1 MNLNPKKLQQTKVNY
16 CSPSNTKYKY
26 TCFSKNALIN
36 ISNKYNLHHPN
47 NPINI
52 KASKKNIYDE
62 LQNRFKSICDD
73 EHCWLKQT
81 DNLSVEKKYFIPT
94 KPCEW
99 YKNPNTWLNSL
110 DIENVIKQYQELYN
124 DFHFLGIFPIDFQ
137 EKNSLGQCI
146 SQELCNLDINKFIKS
161 KQTKLGAVFNLDKHN
176 EPGSH
181 WVALYICLD
190 ETNSNFGVHYYDSV
204 ANPIPKEI
212 KKFMLHIKK
221 YITTKNKS
229 TKNSL
234 KFKLK
239 QNIYQHQYKNTECGV
254 YSMHFLLEC
263 LKDTKSDIIYKT
275 IIKDDE
281 IAKFRDIYFK
291 PNKSCSLK

>member
-1 MNLNPKKLQQTKVNY
+1 MSF

-47 NPINI
+47 NIINT
-52 KASKKNIYDE
+52 KVSKKTLYIE
-62 LQNRFKSICDD
+62 LQNKFKSICDD
-73 EHCWLKQT
+73 EQCWLKHT
-81 DNLSVEKKYFIPT
+81 DNLSFEKKYFIPT

-110 DIENVIKQYQELYN
+110 DIENVIKQYQELYQ
-124 DFHFLGIFPIDFQ
+124 DFNFLGIFPIDFQ

-146 SQELCNLDINKFIKS
+146 SKELCNLNINKF
-161 KQTKLGAVFNLDKHN
+161 KQKKIGAVFNLDKHN

-190 ETNSNFGVHYYDSV
+190 KNNPNFGVHYYDSV
-204 ANPIPKEI
+204 ANPTPKEI

-221 YITTKNKS
+221 NMQKNVLS
-229 TKNSL
+229 R

-239 QNIYQHQYKNTECGV
+239 QNIYQHQYKSTECGI

-263 LKDTKSDIIYKT
+263 LKDINTDIIYKT
-275 IIKDDE
+275 VIKDDE

-291 PNKSCSLK
+291 PNKSCSQMH